1 MFIYEIIV
9 SRKKEKRM
17 KNALEVLKRNAIQRK
32 KRRREKHQHLV
43 YMKKEFYFHSWYKV
57 IQKNMYAREENYKRA
72 IVYHMFTNLS
82 KQFKHWYTVVQ
93 KSMNERKKILL
104 ERQTKSQLR
113 ARRMREM
120 AASRLW
126 RRRTLNNCLTQWTKT
141 IIVLKDERLITTQKK
156 ERKKKLLQLLKVNE
170 KKEKKEEEEEEEKG
184 KQQQI
189 ESKYGSSSSRNKQSS
204 SHHLPSR
211 LPHTQPKTNT
221 LRTRRSNG
229 STPSKNKKKLQQTK
243 QQTKLSVL
251 DSMNIRA
258 EIHRKKREERRQR
271 YLAADLH
278 KQRYSKW
285 KETISTI
292 IGPDAARAGR
302 MFIKRRAYLLN
313 QKKKKEREDLILK
326 KKQLW
331 AKSVIHDANRC
342 VKGYGFIPWKTYI
355 HEQHQRLHRVEKM
368 KWKSIVS
375 KCYVQWKRNVH
386 DMKR

>member
-1 MFIYEIIV
+1 MVILVE
-9 SRKKEKRM
+9 
-17 KNALEVLKRNAIQRK
+17 QRG
-32 KRRREKHQHLV
+32 ETG
-43 YMKKEFYFHSWYKV
+43 
-57 IQKNMYAREENYKRA
+57 ITPIA
-72 IVYHMFTNLS
+72 S
-82 KQFKHWYTVVQ
+82 KSNHF
-93 KSMNERKKILL
+93 
-104 ERQTKSQLR
+104 SQLCIR
-113 ARRMREM
+113 CVFVFFKAFE
-120 AASRLW
+120 ALKFIV
-126 RRRTLNNCLTQWTKT
+126 TQ
-141 IIVLKDERLITTQKK
+141 LI
-156 ERKKKLLQLLKVNE
+156 
-170 KKEKKEEEEEEEKG
+170 
-184 KQQQI
+184 
-189 ESKYGSSSSRNKQSS
+189 
-204 SHHLPSR
+204 
-211 LPHTQPKTNT
+211 
-221 LRTRRSNG
+221 
-229 STPSKNKKKLQQTK
+229 
-243 QQTKLSVL
+243 
-251 DSMNIRA
+251 NIRA

-313 QKKKKEREDLILK
+313 KKKKKEREDLILK